1 MFHLTDFLIYC
12 FITAYTPG
20 ANNLLSMSNA
30 IRLGFRRSIRFNFG
44 IFAGFAIVMSVCT
57 IFSTTLFTLLPKVKL
72 IMQILGA
79 AYMLYLAWKVWKS
92 SVDPSVDSGKAASFL
107 SGMVLQFAN
116 PKIYIY
122 AITAMTLYILPVY
135 HSIGAI
141 IGFTILLAVIGASG
155 HFLARLFVSIFPDIQ
170 KVLILSWRFYSFI
183 ALLLYFYNKE
193 QQKYL
198 AVILIASGQLG
209 SKFTKLPPL
218 QRRKKK
224 NVVAGVFRIVFLK
237 ERRF

>member
-79 AYMLYLAWKVWKS
+79 AYMLYLAWKVW
-92 SVDPSVDSGKAASFL
+92 
-107 SGMVLQFAN
+107 
-116 PKIYIY
+116 
-122 AITAMTLYILPVY
+122 T
-135 HSIGAI
+135 
-141 IGFTILLAVIGASG
+141 
-155 HFLARLFVSIFPDIQ
+155 
-170 KVLILSWRFYSFI
+170 
-183 ALLLYFYNKE
+183 E
-193 QQKYL
+193 
-198 AVILIASGQLG
+198 
-209 SKFTKLPPL
+209 
-218 QRRKKK
+218 
-224 NVVAGVFRIVFLK
+224 
-237 ERRF
+237 